1 MLIDAGVGTYTKK
14 TFSKERYTIW
24 SMQTDYHN
32 LPLING
38 FAQQDGAEY
47 KANDVICDAKKSTFT
62 LDIAGAYPAEAG
74 VEKYVR
80 QYMLKG
86 RTLTIDDKYLLKN
99 STDYNKQVF
108 MTLGKPEKTNDG
120 EFKVS
125 VGDQTMTVNFP
136 KGWSMD
142 IETVELDDKRL
153 SNIWGNEI
161 YRVVLTNSTLST
173 SGNQT
178 FKITVK

>member
-1 MLIDAGVGTYTKK
+1 
-14 TFSKERYTIW
+14 
-24 SMQTDYHN
+24 
-32 LPLING
+32 
-38 FAQQDGAEY
+38 
-47 KANDVICDAKKSTFT
+47 
-62 LDIAGAYPAEAG
+62 
-74 VEKYVR
+74 
-80 QYMLKG
+80 
-86 RTLTIDDKYLLKN
+86 
-99 STDYNKQVF
+99 